1 MAWLYN
7 RLALERM
14 SEMASTTEPKRDH
27 VDQMEMFS
35 NQLWNKALDIATFYK
50 VKHASLTCT
59 LLKYLFSL

>member
-1 MAWLYN
+1 
-7 RLALERM
+7 
-14 SEMASTTEPKRDH
+14 MASTTEPKRDH

-50 VKHASLTCT
+50 VEHASLTCT